1 MSQAARHAEHSVF
14 SRGRRALWLGFS
26 VGLQGSSEIVK
37 ATRPLSHAFG
47 AHFLL
52 GSEGAQGRSIPGR
65 EAVGTE
71 AERDILY
78 LGIG

>member
-1 MSQAARHAEHSVF
+1 M
-14 SRGRRALWLGFS
+14 
-26 VGLQGSSEIVK
+26 GLQGSSEIVK